1 MAAIIS
7 SIYTNTGAVFATGQE
22 AYNNKNSLYPVEL
35 TDSVHASNDAQLANG
50 VLQQPIDL
58 IWDAG
63 TFTLK
68 VEKHVSDT
76 NAYYETR
83 TFDGSACV
91 YYSETAGWTF
101 DGDTVIPVVV

>member
-7 SIYTNTGAVFATGQE
+7 STYTKTGAVFATGQE
-22 AYNNKNSLYPVEL
+22 AYDNKNSLYPTEL

-50 VLQQPIDL
+50 ILTQPLDL
-58 IWDAG
+58 VWDAG

-68 VEKHVSDT
+68 VEKHVYDT
-76 NAYYETR
+76 TAYYETR

-91 YYSETAGWTF
+91 SYSNTAGWTF
-101 DGDTVIPVVV
+101 DGDIVIPIVV